1 MLSKEATAY
10 YAMASRGQCE
20 TPAAVEAP
28 KGGEVASSTATPKMS
43 GKQPS
48 FMSGPFGGKR
58 PE

>member
-10 YAMASRGQCE
+10 YEMASRGQCE
-20 TPAAVEAP
+20 TPVAYDAP

>member
-10 YAMASRGQCE
+10 YSMASRGQCE
-20 TPAAVEAP
+20 TPMAVDAP
-28 KGGEVASSTATPKMS
+28 KAGETSSTATPKMS
-43 GKQPS
+43 GKQPV